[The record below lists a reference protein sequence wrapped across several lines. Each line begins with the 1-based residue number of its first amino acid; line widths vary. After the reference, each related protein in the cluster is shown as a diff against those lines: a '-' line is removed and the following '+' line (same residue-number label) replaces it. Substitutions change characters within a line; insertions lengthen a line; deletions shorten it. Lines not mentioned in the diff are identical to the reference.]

1 MLALFHLDSKIKE
14 ISNCVG
20 PSLIDFEKV
29 EKHKKLSLLYLDST
43 VLARFAFYING
54 IPVFYCQQITGLL
67 FIAKITKTVGKKY
80 RLGFAHFIQK
90 QLCLGSPAISTKV
103 NKTLAST
110 LFLRKNILKNQWVLQ
125 TRHLLQIWLII
136 LL

>member
-43 VLARFAFYING
+43 VLARFAFYINS
-54 IPVFYCQQITGLL
+54 IPIFYFQQITGLL
-67 FIAKITKTVGKKY
+67 FIAKITSP
-80 RLGFAHFIQK
+80 RK
-90 QLCLGSPAISTKV
+90 QLVGNTGWALCILI
-103 NKTLAST
+103 
-110 LFLRKNILKNQWVLQ
+110 KNNCAWGHLQ
-125 TRHLLQIWLII
+125 
-136 LL
+136 

>member
-1 MLALFHLDSKIKE
+1 MLALCHLDSKIKE

-67 FIAKITKTVGKKY
+67 FIAKIT
-80 RLGFAHFIQK
+80 
-90 QLCLGSPAISTKV
+90 SPRKHLVRNTGWALRI
-103 NKTLAST
+103 
-110 LFLRKNILKNQWVLQ
+110 LFKNNCAWGHLQ
-125 TRHLLQIWLII
+125 
-136 LL
+136 